1 MPNAGPQAPPIAGA
15 TEERTLLAVA
25 CRPWLGGHWR
35 RVRHWPPYLSLSSHD
50 IFRAGQ
56 SHRYR
61 SVPRLVRDV
70 DIEER
75 LALLGLDDVERTLKG
90 SG

>member
-1 MPNAGPQAPPIAGA
+1 
-15 TEERTLLAVA
+15 
-25 CRPWLGGHWR
+25 
-35 RVRHWPPYLSLSSHD
+35 VRHWPPYLSLSSHD

-75 LALLGLDDVERTLKG
+75 LALLGLDDMERALKG